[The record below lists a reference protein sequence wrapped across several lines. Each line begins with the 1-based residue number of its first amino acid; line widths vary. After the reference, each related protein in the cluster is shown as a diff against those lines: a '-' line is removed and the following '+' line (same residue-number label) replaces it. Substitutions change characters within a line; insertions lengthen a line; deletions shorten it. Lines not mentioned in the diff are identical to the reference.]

1 MSKLTIDST
10 VLEGLNSVFNFNTL
24 RKSDLDTLNLDLS
37 QLQKK
42 EKAGFKNVDAITI
55 NKAEELKNFS
65 FIDATAN
72 VRVYLTNLLY
82 LRNESDEPLYKLI
95 KDKGLPI
102 SLEVKDVQ
110 FSEDKLGNKFYPYYM
125 YQSWSDAI
133 DTIKKSKVTEGED
146 IKMITLNADDTKVL
160 FSNKE
165 FMKSLHN
172 TPFTESFETLKS
184 DYSEFDDDYA
194 RKFTKCEFTFA

>member
-24 RKSDLDTLNLDLS
+24 RKSDLDTLSLDLNT
-37 QLQKK
+37 LQKK
-42 EKAGFKNVDAITI
+42 EKAGFKNVDTITI

-65 FIDATAN
+65 FIDATEN

-82 LRNESDEPLYKLI
+82 LRNESDEPLYRLI

-102 SLEVKDVQ
+102 SLEVKEVQ